1 MVCVCI
7 VVGGFFGNRREAS
20 GISEFSRKKDKEWRK
35 KQIPKI
41 HLKNL
46 RDLPLPPH
54 LCGQFLSVIR
64 RQATK
69 SREVALRSFGGDLD
83 CKRNAEAGSARRKR
97 RRGL

>member
-1 MVCVCI
+1 LAVECA
-7 VVGGFFGNRREAS
+7 FEYRREAS

-35 KQIPKI
+35 KGSKDPFE
-41 HLKNL
+41 NL

-69 SREVALRSFGGDLD
+69 SREVALRSFGVSEGILI
-83 CKRNAEAGSARRKR
+83 
-97 RRGL
+97 